1 MNSESLSESQMK
13 NMLNSENENAENQK
27 IDRTRRGIQRI
38 NRVNSATGNY
48 NFSHSNLSQ
57 SKQSSNKSFV
67 INQQA
72 PAMNDRSL
80 TS

>member
-13 NMLNSENENAENQK
+13 NMLNSEKENAENQK

-48 NFSHSNLSQ
+48 NFSHSNLS
-57 SKQSSNKSFV
+57 
-67 INQQA
+67 
-72 PAMNDRSL
+72 
-80 TS
+80 